1 MPKPPEWFRGRNK
14 NQERVIIM
22 EAVPVYNINPV
33 GCAGGNPWEAIA
45 LMNGGGGG
53 WGGMNS
59 MWAFLPWLLLFG
71 WGGFG
76 GFGGGYGRGF
86 GGDCGCGS
94 GYSNFAA
101 DLAVGN
107 ATATARNE
115 AGLDFIAQN
124 VNGIRNGLCDL
135 NVNLCGQFS
144 GVNNNIT
151 TLGYQTQLGQRDL
164 QFQISDCCCKTQ
176 SGLAAVEN
184 GITHQICQLN
194 YNQAMQTCELKQA
207 IAAEG
212 AATRQL
218 LQDQEMERLRAALA
232 KTQQENFMLKNCN
245 TDYNGDYG
253 C

>member
-1 MPKPPEWFRGRNK
+1 
-14 NQERVIIM
+14 M

-33 GCAGGNPWEAIA
+33 GSGNSNPWEMAA
-45 LMNGGGGG
+45 CMNGGMGGF
-53 WGGMNS
+53 GG

-76 GFGGGYGRGF
+76 GGWGGGF
-86 GGDCGCGS
+86 GGRGYDCGGGCGCNN
-94 GYSNFAA
+94 GYANFAA
-101 DLAVGN
+101 DLAVNN

-124 VNGIRNGLCDL
+124 VNGIRNGLADL

-144 GVNNNIT
+144 NVINAVT
-151 TLGYQTQLGQRDL
+151 TNGYQTQLGQRDL
-164 QFQISDCCCKTQ
+164 QAQIADCCCKTQ
-176 SGLAAVEN
+176 SGLANVLN
-184 GITHQICQLN
+184 GITSQLCQMN
-194 YNQAMQTCELKQA
+194 YNNAMQTCELKNA

-218 LQDQEMERLRAALA
+218 MQTQYTADVERKLA
-232 KTQQENFMLKNCN
+232 EANQQLFVLKNFGQYAAGNGCGCN
-245 TDYNGDYG
+245 NACGT

>member
-1 MPKPPEWFRGRNK
+1 
-14 NQERVIIM
+14 M

-33 GCAGGNPWEAIA
+33 GNCGYANSNPWEAIA
-45 LMNGGGGG
+45 LMNGGGG

-76 GFGGGYGRGF
+76 GYGRGF
-86 GGDCGCGS
+86 GGWGGDCGGCGCNN

-101 DLAVGN
+101 DLAVNN

-135 NVNLCGQFS
+135 NVNLCNQFS

-245 TDYNGDYG
+245 ANYNSDCGSCG